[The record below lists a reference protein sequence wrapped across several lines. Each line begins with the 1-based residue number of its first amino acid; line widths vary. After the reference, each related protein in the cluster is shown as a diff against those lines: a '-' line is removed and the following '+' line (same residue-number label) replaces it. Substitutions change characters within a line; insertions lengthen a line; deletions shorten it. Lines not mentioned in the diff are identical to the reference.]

1 MQIGSVFS
9 GFPGMIQEEC
19 EEKDDEKTTEESQF
33 FHDSGKDEIR
43 FWYWQEAK
51 RTLGS
56 VEVAFA

>member
-43 FWYWQEAK
+43 FRYWQEAK
-51 RTLGS
+51 RTLGP
-56 VEVAFA
+56 VG

>member
-9 GFPGMIQEEC
+9 GFPGMIKEEC
-19 EEKDDEKTTEESQF
+19 EEQNDEKTTEEAQF

-43 FWYWQEAK
+43 FRHRQEAK